1 MQIPVPADA
10 VDPLEH
16 AARERARVR
25 RAALASFA
33 LVALLW
39 WIKMIE
45 VWLDQSLAG
54 LGLRPG
60 DALGLVGIL
69 TAPLLHGS
77 PAHLISNTLPLL
89 VLGTL
94 ALAVYPRSALR
105 AVALIWLLSGLGTW
119 LFGRPSLHIGA
130 SGLAHG
136 LMFYLFVQGLLRRDR
151 PAVATSMI
159 AFFMYGGMLLSV
171 LPGDPSISWEAHLF
185 GAISGVLA
193 SILWHARDPAVLRK
207 RYSWEDED
215 DSISPLEDGLAA
227 QDRSVLELDRPRD
240 VPVLWQRDAAT
251 SEADGRTNVVAF
263 RPRPSAGSPP
273 PNLD

>member
-10 VDPLEH
+10 ADPQAHMAL
-16 AARERARVR
+16 ERARLR
-25 RAALASFA
+25 RAALTSFA

-60 DALGLVGIL
+60 EVLGLVGIL

-77 PAHLISNTLPLL
+77 PAHLVSNTLPLL

-105 AVALIWLLSGLGTW
+105 AVLLIWLLSGLGTW
-119 LFGRPSLHIGA
+119 MFGRPSLHIGA

-151 PAVATSMI
+151 PAVATAMI
-159 AFFMYGGMLLSV
+159 AFFLYGGMLLSV
-171 LPGDPSISWEAHLF
+171 LPGDPTISWEAHLF

-193 SILWHARDPAVLRK
+193 SILWFGRDPAVQRK

-215 DSISPLEDGLAA
+215 DSIAPLEDGLAA
-227 QDRSVLELDRPRD
+227 QDRAVLEPDRPRD
-240 VPVLWQRDAAT
+240 VPILWHRDVARADADERNNVL
-251 SEADGRTNVVAF
+251 VF
-263 RPRPSAGSPP
+263 RPRPPAGPSSP
-273 PNLD
+273 NKD

>member
-1 MQIPVPADA
+1 MQIPVPAEA
-10 VDPLEH
+10 VDPLAH
-16 AARERARVR
+16 AALERARLR
-25 RAALASFA
+25 RAAMASFA

-45 VWLDQSLAG
+45 VWLDQSFAG

-77 PAHLISNTLPLL
+77 PAHLVSNTLPLL

-105 AVALIWLLSGLGTW
+105 AVLLIWLLSGLGTW

-171 LPGDPSISWEAHLF
+171 LPGDPTISWEAHLF

-193 SILWHARDPAVLRK
+193 SILWHGRDPAVLRK

-215 DSISPLEDGLAA
+215 DSIAPLEDGLAA
-227 QDRSVLELDRPRD
+227 QDRSVLEPDRPRD
-240 VPVLWQRDAAT
+240 VPVLWQRD
-251 SEADGRTNVVAF
+251 SMPEQADGRNNVLTF
-263 RPRPSAGSPP
+263 RPRPPLSSQPP
-273 PNLD
+273 DQN